1 MTTTEGILCPKCRKE
16 LPDDANVCGYC
27 GHRLEQL
34 PTSAPS
40 PRTASLSPAATV
52 GALLVMFGSTLPWFG
67 GFGNLLTGWDVA
79 LRHLFSA
86 EPAVAATFPVIGFG
100 LFVVAVPALWLAVAG
115 KAPWWRRALGLSCL
129 LIVAWFLLWRMVG
142 YGESIGSAV
151 KAGQVVVTF
160 GALLLLATP
169 SVPR

>member
-1 MTTTEGILCPKCRKE
+1 MR
-16 LPDDANVCGYC
+16 AS
-27 GHRLEQL
+27 HR
-34 PTSAPS
+34 
-40 PRTASLSPAATV
+40 
-52 GALLVMFGSTLPWFG
+52 
-67 GFGNLLTGWDVA
+67 
-79 LRHLFSA
+79 A

-129 LIVAWFLLWRMVG
+129 LIGAWFLLWRMVG